1 MNQFRLPDGTL
12 INPETGDVLG
22 VGEPAK
28 IGATQTG
35 SREVIGDVNIEK
47 PAGKQAADAL
57 YQMSWGF
64 NSLLFSLPDEV
75 IKSVGRAAGVAEEEI
90 PTFTRYFNRG
100 QVAPENM
107 LERFALNISKGVAA
121 GLPLT
126 GLLGYLS
133 TTKALTGPLTANA
146 GTLKRVAKD
155 MLDFVRKDP
164 AGAVKADLA
173 FGGIYGGL
181 EQSVEEFMDPGEYKD
196 VAKTVIPMAGIFAVP
211 TMLGLANKV
220 VEYSP
225 TGAAVRAVRGE
236 AGKPVDFSRDEIVQ
250 QIVGEK
256 TPKIPGLNWA
266 LGKVA
271 GYNERQAGE
280 RVAEILKPLNDPAK
294 ANVQDAMRITRELED
309 FIKNDPRLKDLGLN
323 DRFLLDL
330 AQMSLDGSVLAARN
344 ELIKNIS
351 GKPLVAEQLR
361 QADLEKVFLETFQTL
376 APKSPMQIDQA
387 LRAAYADHMNTVATA
402 AKQVKTATEDEALMF
417 ADRFKAANMD
427 DLGNWFRDSMF
438 TQMEITFNGLK
449 KEASKLGVGGD
460 FVLGQK
466 LGVPLPVRDEM
477 GRPKFQYQAAPFRD
491 FAQEMV
497 DKYKLVPKQ
506 RIYVG
511 EGVPFPIRYM
521 NTLLNTAKKTEDK
534 NLELALRDVV
544 TKWHEK
550 DLKMLPPG
558 VREYIEESDRGAA
571 RIDTVV
577 SYILGKTSERTARA
591 ALEIPM
597 PSRFKYNIAESL
609 HLGGAKD
616 KLKDI
621 LPTDLEKSQFL
632 AQARSLVPKQAGFQ
646 ITFPE
651 AVNMLE
657 QSMRYR
663 NSAIRE
669 YNNRIDLGTT
679 RKDTER
685 LLDVANQL
693 HKDVEKF
700 VFTSFGKS
708 PELRGWLDKYEATY
722 RDGYEK
728 AFPLLI
734 TKKRAAG
741 DFLLPSERVV
751 QNALSSADNVRTMNV
766 ILGQDNAKYQQSLL
780 DAISDKA
787 YRAGVLDKDG
797 LLDQRK
803 YERFLQTNKNIIEA
817 MPNPVQEQLRDYKTI
832 AESSSKRL
840 NDLRQRAED
849 VQDVELVQALK
860 KAVRPDADPQKLVM
874 QAVEDPA
881 IMRKIVD
888 SLANQPGQLEAMRRQ
903 VWLGVE
909 KKLFDT
915 KDPAFLEDFIRR
927 NSKSLNI
934 LYDPQHLDD
943 LRVVAEMQ
951 KRVFAGD
958 PVTGKLSPFLSV
970 DQKLR
975 QTIGAGIG
983 TVEATARA
991 ATIRQIST
999 FHAGVS
1005 LLTRLATRQQTNAYE
1020 AVLYRALTDSKYA
1033 HQLVNATAPTSSPRG
1048 IEQQLRLASKAG
1060 QLGPLA
1066 RALGIYGPA
1075 MARVAGI
1082 EATQALEDETRQVPV
1097 RQAVMPPASTMPQ
1110 TPRMPP
1116 APAALG
1122 QLSQSPAARTLPK
1135 MPSQG
1140 EVGSFADYAR
1150 MFPQDFVSPLIQQ
1163 RQQP

>member
-22 VGEPAK
+22 IGEPAK
-28 IGATQTG
+28 IGATQTS
-35 SREVIGDVNIEK
+35 SREVIGDVNVDK
-47 PAGKQAADAL
+47 PVGRQAVDVL
-57 YQMSWGF
+57 NQMSWGF
-64 NSLLFSLPDEV
+64 NSLLFSLPDDV
-75 IKSVGRAAGVAEEEI
+75 IKSVGKAAGVPDEDI
-90 PTFTRYFNRG
+90 PTFTGYFNRG

-107 LERFALNISKGVAA
+107 LERFALNISKGVAS

-133 TTKALTGPLTANA
+133 TTKALTGPLSANA
-146 GTLKRVAKD
+146 GAIKRVAKD
-155 MLDFVRKDP
+155 MLDFVRRDP

-196 VAKTVIPMAGIFAVP
+196 VAKTVVPMAGIFAIP

-220 VEYSP
+220 VQYSP

-250 QIVGEK
+250 QMVGEK

-294 ANVQDAMRITRELED
+294 AGVQDAMRITRELED

-351 GKPLVAEQLR
+351 GKPLIAEQLR
-361 QADLEKVFLETFQTL
+361 QADLEKVFLDTFQTL
-376 APKSPMQIDQA
+376 APKAPMQIDQA

-438 TQMEITFNGLK
+438 TQMETTFNGLK

-460 FVLGQK
+460 FALGQK

-477 GRPKFQYQAAPFRD
+477 GRPKFQYEAAPFTK
-491 FAQEMV
+491 FAEDMV
-497 DKYKLVPKQ
+497 AKYKLVPKQ

-511 EGVPFPIRYM
+511 EGVPFPVRYI
-521 NTLLNTAKKTEDK
+521 NTLLNAAKKTEDK
-534 NLELALRDVV
+534 NVELALRDVV
-544 TKWHEK
+544 TRWHDK
-550 DLKMLPPG
+550 DLKNMSTDITN
-558 VREYIEESDRGAA
+558 YILDPRAEKGGRAE
-571 RIDTVV
+571 RIDTLV
-577 SYILGKTSERTARA
+577 SYVLGKTSEKAARE
-591 ALEIPM
+591 ALDIPL
-597 PSRFKYNIAESL
+597 PGR
-609 HLGGAKD
+609 AKGMD
-616 KLKDI
+616 VLRGF
-621 LPTDLEKSQFL
+621 LPTKTETAQFL
-632 AQARSLVPKQAGFQ
+632 AEARTLVPKQAGFQ

-751 QNALSSADNVRTMNV
+751 QNALSSADNIRTMNV

-874 QAVEDPA
+874 QAIEDPA
-881 IMRKIVD
+881 VMRKIVD

-909 KKLFDT
+909 KNLFDT
-915 KDPAFLEDFIRR
+915 KDPTFLEDFIRR

-983 TVEATARA
+983 SVESTVRA
-991 ATIRQIST
+991 ASIRQISK
-999 FHAGVS
+999 FHAGVG

-1033 HQLVNATAPTSSPRG
+1033 HQLVNATAPASSPKG
-1048 IEQQLRLASKAG
+1048 MEQQFRLASKVG
-1060 QLGPLA
+1060 QLRPLA
-1066 RALGIYGPA
+1066 RALGIYGPN

-1082 EATQALEDETRQVPV
+1082 EATQAFEDETRQVPV
-1097 RQAVMPPASTMPQ
+1097 QQAVMPPASTMPQ

-1163 RQQP
+1163 QQQP